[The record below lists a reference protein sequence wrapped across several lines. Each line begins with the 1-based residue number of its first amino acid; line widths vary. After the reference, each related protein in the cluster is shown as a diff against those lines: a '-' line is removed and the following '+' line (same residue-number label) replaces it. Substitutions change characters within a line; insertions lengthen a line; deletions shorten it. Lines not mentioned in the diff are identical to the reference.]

1 MNASLPATDAL
12 ARLVAT
18 LDRHDRLAVA
28 VSGGVDSMTLA
39 HVAWRFARARV
50 TMYHATGPAVPAAA
64 RGRVATHA
72 TRHGWPLVL
81 LDAGELG
88 DARYRANPVDRCYWC
103 KSKLYARIREATADP
118 IASGTNRDD
127 LDDFR
132 PGLRAAAE
140 RGVVHPYVEAG
151 IEKASVYALA
161 ASLGLDDLER
171 LPAQPCLASRVETGI
186 AIAAEDLAFIDAVE
200 TRLAARLGREA
211 VLRCR
216 VTHAGIVIE
225 LAAAHDAAA
234 AGIARDIG
242 ADACAMAGRVF
253 AGVRAYA
260 RGAAFLRQA
269 ADD

>member
-1 MNASLPATDAL
+1 MNAPLPVSEVL
-12 ARLVAT
+12 ARLVAS
-18 LDRHDRLAVA
+18 LDRHERLALA

-39 HVAWRFARARV
+39 HVAWRFSRART

-64 RGRVATHA
+64 RGRVEAHA
-72 TRHGWPLVL
+72 ARHGWPLVL
-81 LDAGELG
+81 LDAGEQR
-88 DARYRANPVDRCYWC
+88 DARYRANPVDRCYYC
-103 KSKLYARIREATADP
+103 KTNLYARIREATPDP

-140 RGVVHPYVEAG
+140 RDVVHPYVEAG
-151 IEKASVYALA
+151 IAKADVYALA
-161 ASLGLDDLER
+161 ASLGLTDLER

-186 AIAAEDLAFIDAVE
+186 AIAPDDLAFIDAVE
-200 TRLAARLGREA
+200 TRLAARLGRDA

-234 AGIARDIG
+234 EGIARDIG
-242 ADACAMAGRVF
+242 ADACRLDGRLF
-253 AGVRAYA
+253 AGVRPYA
-260 RGAAFLRQA
+260 RGAAFLRRL

>member
-1 MNASLPATDAL
+1 MNAALPGGDVLTG
-12 ARLVAT
+12 LVST
-18 LDRHDRLAVA
+18 LDRHDRIAIA

-39 HVAWRFARARV
+39 HVAWRLARART

-64 RGRVATHA
+64 HARVEAHA
-72 TRHGWPLVL
+72 ARHGWPLVL
-81 LDAGELG
+81 LDAGEQA
-88 DARYRANPVDRCYWC
+88 DARYRANPVDRCYFC
-103 KSKLYARIREATADP
+103 KTNLYARIREATPDP

-140 RGVVHPYVEAG
+140 RGVVHPYVEVG
-151 IEKASVYALA
+151 IGKADVYALA
-161 ASLGLDDLER
+161 ANLGLGDLER

-186 AIAAEDLAFIDAVE
+186 AIAPEDLAFIDAVE
-200 TRLAARLGREA
+200 SRLTARLGGEA

-225 LAAAHDAAA
+225 LAMARDAAA
-234 AGIARDIG
+234 VGIAREIG
-242 ADACAMAGRVF
+242 ADACRAAGRAF
-253 AGVRAYA
+253 AGVRPYM
-260 RGAAFLRQA
+260 RGAAFLRRS